1 MQAEQ
6 RRLIVAEIVARN
18 PMALVRRGLAASL
31 ARSLGV
37 HRSTILRD
45 IARSFYAPRMCE
57 FRCNGQLLYTVGREW
72 GGGPVV
78 SVVGPDGNEIQGEAR
93 RNIIR
98 GLPRYWRKRR

>member
-1 MQAEQ
+1 
-6 RRLIVAEIVARN
+6 
-18 PMALVRRGLAASL
+18 
-31 ARSLGV
+31 
-37 HRSTILRD
+37 
-45 IARSFYAPRMCE
+45 MCE